1 MSTPTRTLPPQPSLE
16 HLRRQARDL
25 QRDHRAAVP
34 QALERIRAHVPGLA
48 GAPDPEVAAGRFPRT
63 AAQLVIAREY
73 GFANWPRLVAAVEA
87 AAEAIPSSHDSPVK
101 AAIDAGDD
109 NALARLL
116 EQPELRDA
124 SFEWTDRK
132 GRPRSITPI
141 RYAHARGQ
149 QACIN
154 ALVAVGATL
163 DFLGTDLW
171 NNVYNANL
179 PQVRRL
185 LAVGAPISRGGL
197 RVACHHIGPVRHE
210 LVNVLIEAGAEWE
223 DGPVMDIHRG
233 DLAALEQRLRDDPTL
248 VHGTFEEVTRGPRFA
263 CTLMHVAAAH
273 DDLAAIALLLRHAA
287 DVNAR
292 APEDW
297 RGLTPIYLTLVR
309 GITPTPTRAAC
320 ADACRGAFEALL
332 AAGADLSLR
341 ASCRIGHVDMLCTP
355 LGYALACHE
364 AVRRG
369 KALGSASHA
378 DGTAQIERLRE
389 LGAPE

>member
-154 ALVAVGATL
+154 ALVAVGTTL

-185 LAVGAPISRGGL
+185 LAVGAPISGGGPAGRL
-197 RVACHHIGPVRHE
+197 PPHRPGAARVGQRP
-210 LVNVLIEAGAEWE
+210 
-223 DGPVMDIHRG
+223 HRG
-233 DLAALEQRLRDDPTL
+233 RRRVGGRPG
-248 VHGTFEEVTRGPRFA
+248 HGHPPRRSRRPGA
-263 CTLMHVAAAH
+263 
-273 DDLAAIALLLRHAA
+273 
-287 DVNAR
+287 
-292 APEDW
+292 
-297 RGLTPIYLTLVR
+297 TP
-309 GITPTPTRAAC
+309 
-320 ADACRGAFEALL
+320 
-332 AAGADLSLR
+332 S
-341 ASCRIGHVDMLCTP
+341 
-355 LGYALACHE
+355 
-364 AVRRG
+364 
-369 KALGSASHA
+369 
-378 DGTAQIERLRE
+378 
-389 LGAPE
+389 